1 MSAQCCHGSRTVDP
15 EQLSRWGFG
24 ADLAMQTIIA
34 QDQESMGF
42 LEEELGQQ
50 TKELQRQILQKATQA
65 KAERCPPNCPRCG
78 RALTRVRE
86 DQERGIE
93 TRFGPIRIK
102 RLHGYCKACQE
113 WFYPADWRLGV
124 NKNAGASPSV
134 QETAALMVSK
144 MPPAEAEKVIQRVAG
159 IKISRSTLDREARRQ
174 GKRAQ
179 DKRDQM
185 DNQLGNLEGYREAC
199 EQAQAQLTE
208 RPFTMVIEIDAWNIR
223 ERDQWGQ
230 TEELRRQG
238 EDPSRWHWVYTGTCF
253 GLDQR
258 AQTQSGRSMIL
269 SRGYVATREGID
281 SLSRQIRSEAVR
293 RGLSQAQKVLVV
305 ADGAIWIWNMIQD
318 RFAGATQRLD
328 YYHASEHLWEVAR
341 ELHGRGTPEASKWI
355 KPLLK
360 QLKNGQGLKVIQS
373 LKELE
378 NVVEGKIKEKVESER
393 EYFQNNKSRL
403 DYDEGKKLGE
413 PIGSG
418 AIEATCRQ
426 YQCRFKRAG
435 QFWSR
440 AGDEALLTLETFWRN
455 ERWHILFPHSHR
467 PNPAKN

>member
-1 MSAQCCHGSRTVDP
+1 
-15 EQLSRWGFG
+15 
-24 ADLAMQTIIA
+24 MQTIIA
-34 QDQESMGF
+34 QDEESMGF
-42 LEEELGQQ
+42 LEEELSQQ

-65 KAERCPPNCPRCG
+65 KADQCPPNCPLCG
-78 RALTRVRE
+78 KPLTRVTE
-86 DQERGIE
+86 DQERGID

-102 RLHGYCKACQE
+102 RDHGYCKACEQ

-134 QETAALMVSK
+134 QEIAALMVSK
-144 MPPAEAEKVIQRVAG
+144 MPAAEAEKVIQRVAG

-185 DNQLGNLEGYREAC
+185 DNQLENLEGYREVG
-199 EQAQAQLTE
+199 QRAQAQLSE

-230 TEELRRQG
+230 TEQLRRSG
-238 EDPSRWHWVYTGTCF
+238 EDPKRWHWVYTGTCF
-253 GLDQR
+253 RLDQR
-258 AQTQSGRSMIL
+258 VKKESGRSMIL

-281 SLSRQIRSEAVR
+281 SLSRQIRAEAVR
-293 RGLSQAQKVLVV
+293 QGLGQAQKVLVI
-305 ADGAIWIWNMIQD
+305 ADGAIWIWNMVKD

-341 ELHGRGTPEASKWI
+341 ELHGRGSAEARKWI

-360 QLKNGQGLKVIQS
+360 QLKNGQSLKVIQ
-373 LKELE
+373 KLE
-378 NVVEGKIKEKVESER
+378 DLEKVVEGKTKEKVESER
-393 EYFQNNKSRL
+393 EYFENNKDRL
-403 DYDEGKKLGE
+403 GYDVGKELGE

-426 YQCRFKRAG
+426 YQCRFKRPG

-440 AGDEALLTLETFWRN
+440 TGDEALLTLETFWRN
-455 ERWHILFPHSHR
+455 ERWQLLFPHSHR
-467 PNPAKN
+467 HNPGRN